1 MSNQYF
7 PCRVEGV
14 FTIGFPSDQAG
25 APRFYDAAGNYSSVV
40 TFTERVRKDNNAEK
54 ENPEK

>member
-1 MSNQYF
+1 MN
-7 PCRVEGV
+7 GV
-14 FTIGFPSDQAG
+14 YQKRG
-25 APRFYDAAGNYSSVV
+25 V